1 LDESARLQAGTIMST
16 TEQRGTVV
24 IAGGSGYLG
33 RVLSQHFTRM
43 SRPVVILARR
53 PQEASPFARFVQW
66 DGETLGPWT
75 RELEKAAAVI
85 NLCGRSVNCRYNE
98 RNRKEILES
107 RLRPTRILGQAIV
120 LCTDP
125 PKVWLNASSA
135 TIYRSSS
142 DVAMDENSGEY
153 GEGFS
158 VDVCQQ
164 WEKTMS
170 DFPLKRTRTVAL
182 RISIV
187 FGRGSAA
194 FQMLYRL
201 VRSGLGGKMGPGGQ
215 YMSWIHEDDFAR
227 ATEWII
233 EHEILKGAVNIAS
246 PNPLPNREFMRTFRK
261 VCRRPIG
268 LPAATW
274 MIHIGTMLL
283 GTEAELVLKSRRTMP
298 ARLMATGF
306 QYKFP
311 KWPEALQNIVHGP
324 AS

>member
-1 LDESARLQAGTIMST
+1 MSA
-16 TEQRGTVV
+16 TEQRGTVI

-43 SRPVVILARR
+43 GRPVVILTRR

-85 NLCGRSVNCRYNE
+85 NLSGRSVNCRYNE
-98 RNRKEILES
+98 HNRKEILES
-107 RLRPTRILGQAIV
+107 RLRPTHVLGQAMV
-120 LCTDP
+120 LCADP

-164 WEKTMS
+164 WEKMMF

-187 FGRGSAA
+187 FGRDGAA
-194 FQMLYRL
+194 FQMLHRL
-201 VRSGLGGKMGPGGQ
+201 VRFGLGGKMGPGGQ

-227 ATEWII
+227 AVDWVI
-233 EHEILKGAVNIAS
+233 EHEVLKGPVNIAS
-246 PNPLPNREFMRTFRK
+246 PNPLPNREFMRVFRK

-274 MIHIGTMLL
+274 MIGIGTLLL
-283 GTEAELVLKSRRTMP
+283 GTEPELVLKSRRAMP
-298 ARLMATGF
+298 ARLLTTGF

-311 KWPEALQNIVHGP
+311 NWPEALQNIVRGP